1 MTNLRRSIVAVVDD
15 DYRVLESLE
24 ELLESAGH
32 SVRPFP
38 SANALLEDDCLSE
51 IDCLIADIGMPVV
64 DGFELRRLARNARP
78 ELPVLF
84 ITGRHDPADERRAIA
99 QDYQGFFQ
107 KPFDGPALLAAVAQ
121 AVRSLHRER

>member
-1 MTNLRRSIVAVVDD
+1 MANLRRSIVAVVDD

-38 SANALLEDDCLSE
+38 SAKALLEDACLSE
-51 IDCLIADIGMPVV
+51 IDCLITDISMPVV
-64 DGFELRRLARNARP
+64 DGFELRRLARDARP
-78 ELPVLF
+78 ELPILF
-84 ITGRHDPADERRAIA
+84 MTGRQDPADERRAME
-99 QDYQGFFQ
+99 GFHGLFQ

-121 AVRSLHRER
+121 AVRSTHPER

>member
-1 MTNLRRSIVAVVDD
+1 MANLSRFIVAVVDD

-38 SANALLEDDCLSE
+38 SAEALLEDACWSE
-51 IDCLIADIGMPVV
+51 LDCLITDIGMPVV
-64 DGFELRRLARNARP
+64 DGFQLSRLARIERP
-78 ELPVLF
+78 ELPIVF
-84 ITGRHDPADERRAIA
+84 VTGRHDPADERRAVE
-99 QDYQGFFQ
+99 GFHRLFH

-121 AVRSLHRER
+121 AVRSANRQL

>member
-1 MTNLRRSIVAVVDD
+1 MTDPRRSIVAVVDD
-15 DYRVLESLE
+15 DFRVLESLE

-38 SANALLEDDCLSE
+38 YAKALLEDACLSE
-51 IDCLIADIGMPVV
+51 IDCLIADIAMPAI
-64 DGFELRRLARNARP
+64 DGFELQRLVRDARP

-84 ITGRHDPADERRAIA
+84 ITARNQPADKQRASA
-99 QDYQGFFQ
+99 QGSQGFFQ

-121 AVRSLHRER
+121 VIKFSHREI

>member
-1 MTNLRRSIVAVVDD
+1 MTNLRRSVVAIVDD

-38 SANALLEDDCLSE
+38 SAKALLEDDCLSE

-64 DGFELRRLARNARP
+64 DGFELRRLARIARP
-78 ELPVLF
+78 ELPVTFHHRTSRIRRTNAAPLR
-84 ITGRHDPADERRAIA
+84 RH
-99 QDYQGFFQ
+99 YQGFFQ
-107 KPFDGPALLAAVAQ
+107 KPFDGLALLAAVAQ
-121 AVRSLHRER
+121 AVSSHRER